1 MTVQAQRTTGR
12 KEHLSAAEY
21 NARRAAIENGAV
33 NKAPLVHHKL
43 TDASRKAKTPVQAE
57 QEYNKNNLPN
67 LGFVETN
74 ASYEIGGVQYLP
86 SEVFD
91 RKHSVYDAIA
101 TGVGRTSARRDVF
114 DSAKTYSR
122 LAVIRAINN
131 CIQNYARYPSFQEEC
146 RTCMNAVNCPS
157 INSVYDLKDV
167 MVGNAL
173 RNEIQIEVMHA
184 TCLEYKVQV
193 TNVKL

>member
-1 MTVQAQRTTGR
+1 MAYAGTYAPRNNTNNGQHRTGR
-12 KEHLSAAEY
+12 RPQRDSQHQQDLAPKKEAK
-21 NARRAAIENGAV
+21 N
-33 NKAPLVHHKL
+33 HKVP
-43 TDASRKAKTPVQAE
+43 DGV
-57 QEYNKNNLPN
+57 
-67 LGFVETN
+67 FVETN
-74 ASYEIGGVQYLP
+74 AVYEIGGVAYLAA
-86 SEVFD
+86 EVFE

-101 TGVGRTSARRDVF
+101 TGVGRTSAHRDVF
-114 DSAKTYSR
+114 DSAKTNSR
-122 LAVIRAINN
+122 QAVIRAINN

-146 RTCMNAVNCPS
+146 RTCMNAVNSPS
-157 INSVYDLKDV
+157 INSVDDLKNV